1 MSAPDRD
8 QLRQQ
13 IDLDLES
20 GRFAA
25 AQAGLERLWGAHA
38 SAALAGYVSS
48 RYERLRGH
56 AAFHSCRVAVLRSFT
71 LEPVLPLLRAE
82 AWTRRLDV
90 TVQAGG
96 FNACAQEL
104 LDPGSWLYGFA
115 PDVVFLAVGTQDAAP
130 ALWDGFADRTAAEMR
145 GVVERVLE
153 DFRAWIG
160 AFRSRSQAYLVVHTL
175 EIPAFPARGILDAQ
189 SGCGQADCI
198 GEINRGLRRIAAE
211 TSGVHVLDYDAL
223 VAGAGRARWR
233 DEQRW
238 ATVKLPLRTEGMLA
252 LAGEWVRYLCPLAGR
267 VAKVLVTDLDNTL
280 WGGVA
285 GEDGPSGLRVNR
297 DHSGIAWWNV
307 QRALLDVKRR
317 GILLAVAS
325 KNNRQDAIEVFRLHA
340 DMPLRWEDFTAE
352 RINWQDKATSLREIA
367 AELNLGLDSLA
378 FLDDNPAERE
388 LVRRELPEVTVID
401 LPDSPL
407 GFADAIRQCP
417 VLERLSLSAE
427 DAERDRYYAG
437 QRERA
442 AALSGAA
449 NLEDYYRSL
458 EQRVEMAPVDAATM
472 ARAAQLTQKTNQFN
486 LTTRRYS
493 EQRLAAL
500 AETAGWQIYTVR
512 VEDRFGDNGLVGV
525 IITQTAG
532 ETCEIEAF
540 LLSCRVISRTVE
552 TAMLSFVAAGE
563 PGARTG
569 RAARMVS
576 AHHAKNAPAADCYRR
591 HGSPAHVRN
600 RSREL
605 LGTGFDPGG
614 RGLPG
619 VDRDE
624 DAPPTGSGVR
634 AGCGHARFRGT
645 LGKGWPEVN
654 TSYLDRVRG
663 IFSDIFQV
671 PLADVTAQSSPD
683 TIPNWDSLQHLNLVL
698 ALEQEFHIQ
707 FTPEE
712 IEQLLSVELVAALLD
727 EKRVV
732 SEVS

>member
-1 MSAPDRD
+1 MSPDRE

-13 IDLDLES
+13 IDLDLEA

-25 AQAGLERLWGAHA
+25 AQAGLERLWSAHP

-56 AAFHSCRVAVLRSFT
+56 AGFRPCRVAVLRSFT
-71 LEPVLPLLRAE
+71 VEPVLPLLRAE

-104 LDPGSWLYGFA
+104 LDPGSWLYSFA
-115 PDVVFLAVGTQDAAP
+115 PDAVFLAVGTQDAAP
-130 ALWDGFADRTAAEMR
+130 ALWDGFADHTAAEMR

-153 DFRAWIG
+153 DFRAWTG
-160 AFRSRSQAYLVVHTL
+160 AFRSRSQADLVVHTL
-175 EIPAFPARGILDAQ
+175 ETPACPARGILDAQ
-189 SGCGQADCI
+189 GGCGQADFI
-198 GEINRGLRRIAAE
+198 YEINRGLRRMAAE

-223 VAGAGRARWR
+223 VAAGGRARWR

-238 ATVKLPLRTEGMLA
+238 ASVKLPLRAEGMLA
-252 LAGEWVRYLCPLAGR
+252 LAGEWVRYLCPIAGR

-285 GEDGPSGLRVNR
+285 GEDGPSAVEVNR

-317 GILLAVAS
+317 GILLAIAS
-325 KNNRQDAIEVFRLHA
+325 KNNRQDAMEVFRLHPE
-340 DMPLRWEDFTAE
+340 MPLRREDFTAE
-352 RINWQDKATSLREIA
+352 RINWQDKAAGLREIA
-367 AELNLGLDSLA
+367 AELNLGLESLA

-401 LPDSPL
+401 LPDNPL

-427 DAERDRYYAG
+427 DADRGRYYAE

-442 AALSGAA
+442 AALAGAA

-458 EQRVEMAPVDAATM
+458 KQGVEIAPVDAATV

-493 EQRLAAL
+493 EQRIAAL
-500 AETAGWQIYTVR
+500 AETAGRHVYTVR
-512 VEDRFGDNGLVGV
+512 VVDRFGDNGLVGV
-525 IITQTAG
+525 MITETAG

-552 TAMLSFVAAGE
+552 TAMLSFLAAE
-563 PGARTG
+563 SRARGLTALRG
-569 RAARMVS
+569 WFLPT
-576 AHHAKNAPAADCYRR
+576 AKNAPAADCYRR
-591 HGSPAHVRN
+591 HG
-600 RSREL
+600 
-605 LGTGFDPGG
+605 F
-614 RGLPG
+614 
-619 VDRDE
+619 
-624 DAPPTGSGVR
+624 
-634 AGCGHARFRGT
+634 
-645 LGKGWPEVN
+645 
-654 TSYLDRVRG
+654 
-663 IFSDIFQV
+663 
-671 PLADVTAQSSPD
+671 
-683 TIPNWDSLQHLNLVL
+683 
-698 ALEQEFHIQ
+698 
-707 FTPEE
+707 
-712 IEQLLSVELVAALLD
+712 QLLSETEGGSCWALDLTRADVACPEWIAMKTIHSPEAAALPAAAAIPAPA
-727 EKRVV
+727 ERV
-732 SEVS
+732 ERA

>member
-1 MSAPDRD
+1 M
-8 QLRQQ
+8 
-13 IDLDLES
+13 
-20 GRFAA
+20 
-25 AQAGLERLWGAHA
+25 
-38 SAALAGYVSS
+38 
-48 RYERLRGH
+48 
-56 AAFHSCRVAVLRSFT
+56 
-71 LEPVLPLLRAE
+71 
-82 AWTRRLDV
+82 
-90 TVQAGG
+90 
-96 FNACAQEL
+96 
-104 LDPGSWLYGFA
+104 
-115 PDVVFLAVGTQDAAP
+115 GTQEAAP
-130 ALWDGFADRTAAEMR
+130 ALWEGFADRTAAEMR

-153 DFRAWIG
+153 DFRAWMG

-198 GEINRGLRRIAAE
+198 GEINRGLRRIAAA

-223 VAGAGRARWR
+223 VAASGRARWR

-252 LAGEWVRYLCPLAGR
+252 LAAEWVRYLCPLAGR
-267 VAKVLVTDLDNTL
+267 AAKVLVTDLDNTL

-325 KNNRQDAIEVFRLHA
+325 KNNRQDAVEVFRQHPG
-340 DMPLRWEDFTAE
+340 MPLRWEDFTAE
-352 RINWQDKATSLREIA
+352 RVNWQDKATSLREIA

-417 VLERLSLSAE
+417 VLERLSFSAE

-442 AALSGAA
+442 AARAGAA

-458 EQRVEMAPVDAATM
+458 EQRVEMAPLDASTVV
-472 ARAAQLTQKTNQFN
+472 RAAQLTQKTNQFN

-493 EQRLAAL
+493 EQRLAVL
-500 AETAGWQIYTVR
+500 AETAGWQVYTVR

-525 IITQTAG
+525 VITQTAG

-552 TAMLSFVAAGE
+552 TAMLSFVAAE
-563 PGARTG
+563 SRARGLAGLRGWFLPT
-569 RAARMVS
+569 
-576 AHHAKNAPAADCYRR
+576 AKNAPAAECYRR
-591 HGSPAHVRN
+591 HGFQLMSETEGG
-600 RSREL
+600 EL
-605 LGTGFDPGG
+605 LGTGFDAGG

-619 VDRDE
+619 VDRAE
-624 DAPPTGSGVR
+624 GAPPSGSGVPADR
-634 AGCGHARFRGT
+634 GHARVRGAR
-645 LGKGWPEVN
+645 GKGWPEMN

-698 ALEQEFHIQ
+698 ALEQEFQIQ